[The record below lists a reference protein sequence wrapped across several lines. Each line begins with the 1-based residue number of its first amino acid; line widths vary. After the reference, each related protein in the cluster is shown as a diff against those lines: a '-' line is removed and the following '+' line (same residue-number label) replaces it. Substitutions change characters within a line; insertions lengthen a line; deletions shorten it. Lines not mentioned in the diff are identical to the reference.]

1 MAEKRKPTIEEL
13 NQIQSHLSAEDF
25 QTFLK
30 DLEEKNCVKIEDVLL
45 DVPVTDPRGY
55 SLD

>member
-1 MAEKRKPTIEEL
+1 MAEIRKPTIEEL

-30 DLEEKNCVKIEDVLL
+30 DLEEKNWVKIEDVLL

>member
-1 MAEKRKPTIEEL
+1 MAEKRIPTIEEL

-30 DLEEKNCVKIEDVLL
+30 DLEEKNWVKIEDVLL

>member
-1 MAEKRKPTIEEL
+1 MAEIRKPTIEEL

-30 DLEEKNCVKIEDVLL
+30 DLEEKN
-45 DVPVTDPRGY
+45 
-55 SLD
+55 